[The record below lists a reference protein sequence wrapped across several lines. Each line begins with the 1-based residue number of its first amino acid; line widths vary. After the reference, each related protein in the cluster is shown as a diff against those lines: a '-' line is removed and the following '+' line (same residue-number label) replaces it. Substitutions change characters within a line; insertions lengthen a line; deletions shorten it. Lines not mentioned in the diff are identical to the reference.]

1 MDNRFLRSLR
11 YLCAKQMIDLSV
23 LIETNGQTIE
33 ETKRRFVS
41 NSKTIRKSRSL
52 DLSVI
57 HETSFEFASILEK
70 SIDHFPSD
78 SLGKIIVERQP
89 LREIDVNSFNNVERQ
104 AEYEKTHFRRALIS
118 DDDKENLPVITNKR
132 SIFSTKNEPPNK
144 KHKKTKFSEVGQ
156 NLVTN
161 SFQSTN

>member
-1 MDNRFLRSLR
+1 
-11 YLCAKQMIDLSV
+11 MIDLPV

-57 HETSFEFASILEK
+57 HETSFEFE

-89 LREIDVNSFNNVERQ
+89 LREIDVNSFNNVERE